1 MTQCKLGDRFI
12 LRNGGVATL
21 DGVVFPEFDAI
32 YGVIYPYGL
41 LYNGSVYSVTKDG
54 LVYTDELNPK
64 DVIGFATV
72 NTKLNKYRHFYLY
85 AKQFYKSSNTIED
98 LQKLVANYTNSK
110 DPQKISITNIMYILE
125 DAVNELLEGKLNTHT
140 KILRAIHEK
149 SKPLFGNNN
158 ITLTTEEILI
168 NAYLFILLNAE
179 GKEIPK
185 WSNETQWECL
195 GQPDPNLLPIK

>member
-1 MTQCKLGDRFI
+1 MTLCKPGDRLT
-12 LRNGGVATL
+12 LRNGDVGTFNGLGCTGICDVL
-21 DGVVFPEFDAI
+21 
-32 YGVIYPYGL
+32 YPYTMI
-41 LYNGSVYSVTKDG
+41 YNKKLSSVTKNG
-54 LVYTDELNPK
+54 LQLVGTTLPK
-64 DVIGFATV
+64 DVIGFATL

-110 DPQKISITNIMYILE
+110 DPQKISITNIMYVLE

>member
-1 MTQCKLGDRFI
+1 MDMNQCMVGDKLL
-12 LRNGGVATL
+12 LRNGSVGTFNGLGCTGICDVR
-21 DGVVFPEFDAI
+21 
-32 YGVIYPYGL
+32 YPYTMI
-41 LYNGSVYSVTKDG
+41 YNGSVYSVTKDG

-110 DPQKISITNIMYILE
+110 DPQKISITDIMYVLE
-125 DAVNELLEGKLNTHT
+125 DAVNELLEGKLNTHA
-140 KILRAIHEK
+140 KILRAIHKK
-149 SKPLFGNNN
+149 SKPLSKHTTFS
-158 ITLTTEEILI
+158 TEEILI

-185 WSNETQWECL
+185 WSNETQWECI

>member
-1 MTQCKLGDRFI
+1 MDMNQCIIGDKLL
-12 LRNGGVATL
+12 LRNGNIATL
-21 DGVVFPEFDAI
+21 ISTIAI
-32 YGVIYPYGL
+32 KFNRPYTVQHSNGDLFL
-41 LYNGSVYSVTKDG
+41 LTKDG
-54 LVYTDELNPK
+54 LLYENDIHPF
-64 DVIGFATV
+64 DVVGFATL

-110 DPQKISITNIMYILE
+110 DPQKISITNIMYVLE

-140 KILRAIHEK
+140 KILKAIHEK

-158 ITLTTEEILI
+158 IINTSEEILI

-179 GKEIPK
+179 GKEIPE

>member
-1 MTQCKLGDRFI
+1 MDMNQCMVGDKLL
-12 LRNGGVATL
+12 LRNGSVGTFNGLGCTGICDVR
-21 DGVVFPEFDAI
+21 
-32 YGVIYPYGL
+32 YPYTMI
-41 LYNGSVYSVTKDG
+41 YNKKLSSVTKNG
-54 LVYTDELNPK
+54 LQLVGTTLPK

-110 DPQKISITNIMYILE
+110 DPQKISITNIMYVLE

>member
-1 MTQCKLGDRFI
+1 MDMTQCKLGDKLL
-12 LRNGGVATL
+12 LRNGGVGTFNGL
-21 DGVVFPEFDAI
+21 GCTGICDVR
-32 YGVIYPYGL
+32 YPYTMI
-41 LYNGSVYSVTKDG
+41 YNKKLSSVTKNG
-54 LVYTDELNPK
+54 LQLVGTTLPK

-98 LQKLVANYTNSK
+98 LQKLVANYTNFK
-110 DPQKISITNIMYILE
+110 DPQKISITNVVYVLE
-125 DAVNELLEGKLNTHT
+125 DAVNELLEGKLNTHA